1 MSFKFPSFN
10 FQSIQESLP
19 SVDNITKSISNVN
32 VQQYSDSLKDSI
44 QPFASKTSQLI
55 STQLHQV
62 QQLAA
67 THYNNS
73 NVEVSELPAD
83 YLELEK
89 NCDLLLKLYTDLI
102 QITNDTYL
110 KTSYDYPPGNNSLN
124 RIRDANVGGLI
135 GNKFTQ
141 LRNASS
147 PQELE
152 KILLGSQEQ
161 TDSAAAPAAEAT
173 TATEFPK
180 TLFHQLALISSTHSK
195 ELNPSPLSI
204 ALDKLSVAYKAI
216 GDSRL
221 EQDEAIKT
229 QLNSQLIHIL
239 NEEFIKVTELRKRVY
254 ASRSQFDLIRSE
266 IDAETEDDNEELIA
280 REDELVNAT
289 ESAVTEMKKLLKPS
303 RNINLLK
310 VFVNAQKE
318 FFQAAAKKLET
329 ISADL
334 DKIEFEEEDDE

>member
-32 VQQYSDSLKDSI
+32 VQQYSDLLKDSI

-55 STQLHQV
+55 STQLYQV

-67 THYNNS
+67 THYNS

-89 NCDLLLKLYTDLI
+89 NCDLLLKLYSDLI

-161 TDSAAAPAAEAT
+161 SDAAPTAEAT

-204 ALDKLSVAYKAI
+204 ALDKLSVAYKAV

-254 ASRSQFDLIRSE
+254 ASRLQFDLIRSE

-280 REDELVNAT
+280 REDELVSAT
-289 ESAVTEMKKLLKPS
+289 EAAVTEMKKLLKPS